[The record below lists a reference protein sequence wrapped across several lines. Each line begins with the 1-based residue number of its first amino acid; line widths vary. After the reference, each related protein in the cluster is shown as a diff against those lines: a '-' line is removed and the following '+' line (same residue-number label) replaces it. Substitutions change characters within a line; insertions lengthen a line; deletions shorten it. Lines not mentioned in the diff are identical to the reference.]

1 MTKKLKYYA
10 GSISLNEDEK
20 YIEAIVLH
28 YDVPNENRWTPVSG
42 CLDDFFSRLGKTN
55 KGVAACYQHD
65 KSQLI
70 GVWRDFE
77 VVDGN
82 ALRAKMYYVE
92 TPFVKDTVLPQ
103 VRAGI
108 LQGASPTIAPFR
120 VKTVNGIDEVVEGL
134 LAEIS
139 LVGLPADF
147 ESEILKMSA
156 SLAAKEIEKNNFELN
171 LLIN

>member
-65 KSQLI
+65 ESQLI

-82 ALRAKMYYVE
+82 ALKAKMYYVE

-108 LQGASPTIAPFR
+108 LQGASPTIAPFK
-120 VKTVNGIDEVVEGL
+120 VKTVKGVDEVYEGL

-156 SLAAKEIEKNNFELN
+156 SLAAKETEKNNFELN

>member
-65 KSQLI
+65 ESQLI

-82 ALRAKMYYVE
+82 ALKAKMYYVE

-108 LQGASPTIAPFR
+108 LQGASPTIAPFKVR
-120 VKTVNGIDEVVEGL
+120 TVKGVDEVYEGL

-156 SLAAKEIEKNNFELN
+156 SLAAKEIEDNNFELN

>member
-1 MTKKLKYYA
+1 MKKLKYYA

-42 CLDDFFSRLGKTN
+42 CLDDFFLRLGKTN

-65 KSQLI
+65 ESQLI

-77 VVDGN
+77 IVDGN
-82 ALRAKMYYVE
+82 ALKAKMYYVE

-108 LQGASPTIAPFR
+108 LQGASPTITPFK
-120 VKTVNGIDEVVEGL
+120 VKTVKGIDEVYEGL
-134 LAEIS
+134 LAEVS

-156 SLAAKEIEKNNFELN
+156 SLAAKEIEENNFELN

>member
-42 CLDDFFSRLGKTN
+42 CLDDFFLRLGKTN

-65 KSQLI
+65 ESQLI
-70 GVWRDFE
+70 GIWRDFE

-82 ALRAKMYYVE
+82 ALKAKMYYVE

-108 LQGASPTIAPFR
+108 LQGASPTIAPFK
-120 VKTVNGIDEVVEGL
+120 VKTVKGIDEVIEGL

>member
-1 MTKKLKYYA
+1 MTTKLKYYA

-20 YIEAIVLH
+20 FIEAIVLH
-28 YDVPNENRWTPVSG
+28 YDVANENRWRPLSG
-42 CLDDFFSRLGKTN
+42 CLDSFFARLNKSG

-65 KSQLI
+65 ETQLI
-70 GVWRDFE
+70 GIWRDFE
-77 VVDGN
+77 IIDGN
-82 ALRAKMYYVE
+82 TLKAKMYYVE

-108 LQGASPTIAPFR
+108 LQGASPMIIPIKST
-120 VKTVNGIDEVVEGL
+120 KNKGICDVFEGL
-134 LAEIS
+134 LSEVS

-156 SLAAKEIEKNNFELN
+156 SLAAIEIEKNNFELN

>member
-1 MTKKLKYYA
+1 MTTKLKYYA

-28 YDVPNENRWTPVSG
+28 YDVPNENRWAPVSG
-42 CLDDFFSRLGKTN
+42 CLDDFFLRLGKTN

-65 KSQLI
+65 ESQLI

-82 ALRAKMYYVE
+82 ALKAKMYYVE

-108 LQGASPTIAPFR
+108 LQGASPTIAPFK
-120 VKTVNGIDEVVEGL
+120 VKTVKGIDEVYEGL

>member
-20 YIEAIVLH
+20 FIEAIVLH

-42 CLDDFFSRLGKTN
+42 CLDDFFARLNKSG

-65 KSQLI
+65 ESQLI

-82 ALRAKMYYVE
+82 ALKAKMYYVE

-108 LQGASPTIAPFR
+108 LQGASPTIAPFK
-120 VKTVNGIDEVVEGL
+120 VKAVNGIDEVIDGL

>member
-10 GSISLNEDEK
+10 GSISLNEDEQF
-20 YIEAIVLH
+20 IEAIVLH
-28 YDVPNENRWTPVSG
+28 YDVANENRWRPLSG
-42 CLDDFFSRLGKTN
+42 CLDSFFARLNKSG

-65 KSQLI
+65 ESQLI

-82 ALRAKMYYVE
+82 ALKAKMYYVE

-120 VKTVNGIDEVVEGL
+120 VKTVNGIDEVIEGL

-156 SLAAKEIEKNNFELN
+156 SLAAKEIEDNNFELN